1 MIKYNKP
8 IMSKKY
14 VKISFF
20 VLSASLCLSA
30 TRTAG
35 AQSIYERVLMPP
47 AGLSS
52 GGDPFLIALNPASM
66 GLNVGWEGAYYHSEL
81 KSQDAI
87 AGNGDAIYLTSPA
100 LWIFH
105 LGFGFESVRPVQA
118 WKEHWFV
125 SEGRQTGNWSMLTF
139 ALAARLGDVASIGAS
154 LRTYVADENETF
166 HRLTTWDAGIHLH
179 PSPYMSLAMSVID
192 ISTPKLPGLEG
203 SIERTWGVGIAIR
216 PLGRDIL
223 TLSFDNL
230 MGQTSR
236 NDILRGFVE
245 VKPIRGLAI
254 QALMEMWLGDSGFM
268 DDQKDFAFQASLGL
282 RFELPY
288 VGVFGAAHM
297 GNRIGSP
304 YLGFTVGVRISGQ
317 YYLSL
322 IMPKRLI
329 KIDLDGSLDGEEAV
343 ELLLY
348 LDAVRKE
355 PSIRGVVLEM
365 KGFEAMPGL
374 VQDIVDA
381 IDRMKE
387 GGKQVFCYE
396 AGLGSSASTYAC
408 SHATAYYFSPVGGT
422 MIAGSKMRIFY
433 YTGLLKKLGVNAQI
447 FRIGD
452 YKSFPETVTLEG
464 PSEKAAEEYKDVLKD
479 IYDGMT
485 ADIAQGRKF
494 GNGASGA
501 SSVIA
506 GGPYN
511 SNEAVEKNLADGV
524 IWEDQLRETIEKK
537 IGKKVILSKQF
548 DFSTKA
554 PDKWTPGRRIGVVV
568 ISGTMVDGKSR
579 KIPLLGFETAGSETI
594 VDALD
599 AAAKNPSIA
608 AVVLRVDSGG
618 GSAVAAEKIWRAV
631 EQLAEKKPVVA
642 SFGSVAASGGYY
654 AAVSAD
660 EIYAEPSTITGS
672 IGIFMGKADLS
683 ELLKKI
689 GINVAVFKEGGEK
702 ADMNAF
708 YRPYTDEEIDKIKSE
723 INYVYNIFLNRVSK
737 GRKMDKSAVHDA
749 AQGRIWSGMKAKQ
762 KGLVSKTGSF
772 LDAVDRARKLAKL
785 PSWAPVVS
793 LTKKRPG
800 FLMKVLASSISVDS
814 QTKDLAHVLEG
825 MVKKSDASKVI
836 SPLAVTIGS
845 EEPLAMVDSV
855 FLWE

>member
-1 MIKYNKP
+1 MDEINH
-8 IMSKKY
+8 
-14 VKISFF
+14 KILFLP
-20 VLSASLCLSA
+20 VLTAISLA
-30 TRTAG
+30 GIRTAD

-52 GGDPFLIALNPASM
+52 GGDPFLIAWNPASM
-66 GLNVGWEGAYYHSEL
+66 GLNSGWEGVYYHSEL
-81 KSQDAI
+81 RSQDII
-87 AGNGDAIYLTSPA
+87 AGKGDAIYLTSPA

-105 LGFGFESVRPVQA
+105 LGFGFENVRPSQE
-118 WKEHWFV
+118 WKDRWWAP
-125 SEGRQTGNWSMLTF
+125 EGRQMGSWSMLTF

-154 LRTYVADENETF
+154 VRTYAADENETF

-179 PSPYMSLAMSVID
+179 PSPYMSLAVSVID
-192 ISTPKLPGLEG
+192 ISTPKLPAPEG
-203 SIERTWGVGIAIR
+203 SIERTWGVGIGIR

-223 TLSFDNL
+223 TLSIDNL
-230 MGQTSR
+230 LGQTSR
-236 NDILRGFVE
+236 NDILRAFVE

-254 QALMEMWLGDSGFM
+254 QALMEMWLGDVGFM
-268 DDQKDFAFQASLGL
+268 DDARDVAFTASIGVRL
-282 RFELPY
+282 ELPY

-304 YLGFTVGVRISGQ
+304 YLGFTVGVRVSGQ
-317 YYLSL
+317 YYLSV
-322 IMPKRLI
+322 IMPRRFI
-329 KIDLDGSLDGEEAV
+329 KIDLDGGLDGEEAV
-343 ELLLY
+343 DLLLY

-355 PSIRGVVLEM
+355 PSIRGVVLDM
-365 KGFEAMPGL
+365 NGFEAMPGL

-381 IDRMKE
+381 IDRLKE

-396 AGLGSSASTYAC
+396 AGIGNSASTYTC

-422 MIAGSKMRIFY
+422 MLAGSKMRVFY

-452 YKSFPETVTLEG
+452 YKSFPESVTLEG
-464 PSEKAAEEYKDVLKD
+464 PTEKAAEEYKDVLKD

-494 GNGASGA
+494 GKGASEA
-501 SSVIA
+501 SDIIA

-511 SNEAVEKNLADGV
+511 SNEAVEKNLADAV
-524 IWEDQLRETIEKK
+524 IWEDQIRETIEKK
-537 IGKKVILSKQF
+537 IGKKVVLSKQF
-548 DFSTKA
+548 DFATKA
-554 PDKWTPGRRIGVVV
+554 PDKWTPGRQIGVVV

-579 KIPLLGFETAGSETI
+579 KIPLLGFEMAGAETI
-594 VDALD
+594 VDALEG
-599 AAAKNPSIA
+599 AAKNPSIA

-618 GSAVAAEKIWRAV
+618 GSAIAAEKIWRAV
-631 EQLAEKKPVVA
+631 KQLAGKKPVVA

-672 IGIFMGKADLS
+672 IGIFAGKADIS
-683 ELLKKI
+683 ELMKKV
-689 GINVAVFKEGGEK
+689 GISVAVFKEGSGK

-708 YRPYTDEEIDKIKSE
+708 YRPYTDEEVEKVRSE
-723 INYVYNIFLNRVSK
+723 INHFYNIFLDRVSE
-737 GRKMDKSAVHDA
+737 GRKMDKGAVHEM
-749 AQGRIWSGMKAKQ
+749 AQGRIWSGKKAKQ
-762 KGLVSKTGSF
+762 KGLVSKNGSF

-793 LTKKRPG
+793 LTKPHKS
-800 FLMKVLASSISVDS
+800 FLMKLLASSISINA
-814 QTKDLAHVLEG
+814 QAKDLAEIVGG
-825 MVKKSDASKVI
+825 MVKKSDASKVL
-836 SPLAVTIGS
+836 SPLAVTMSS